1 MQLKEVIE
9 LLAAGEYLEISE
21 GKFPVVGFGP
31 RFREAAAPDFRLQM
45 KQVLRQPQR
54 KPGVAGGHSFG
65 GSGTAS
71 GPDAAYDQD
80 LFERLR
86 ALRKQLAV
94 EGGLAP
100 YMVFGD
106 ASLRDMCARM
116 PETED
121 EFMDV
126 SGVGAKKLEKYG
138 KAFLDEIAAYRSE
151 VQ

>member
-1 MQLKEVIE
+1 M
-9 LLAAGEYLEISE
+9 
-21 GKFPVVGFGP
+21 
-31 RFREAAAPDFRLQM
+31 
-45 KQVLRQPQR
+45 
-54 KPGVAGGHSFG
+54 
-65 GSGTAS
+65 
-71 GPDAAYDQD
+71 
-80 LFERLR
+80 
-86 ALRKQLAV
+86 RKQLAV

-106 ASLRDMCARM
+106 ASLRDMCACM

-126 SGVGAKKLEKYG
+126 SGVGMKKLEKYG